1 MIIETNKITFEEYQ
15 KLAQRTEI
23 AKTARDKL
31 INGAL
36 GLCGEIAEYAREMRF
51 IEKRIEEAG
60 DVMWYVAE
68 IAAGMG
74 ATIADAANID
84 DAGEWNGGMFHD
96 AGDIAD
102 AIKKHVFQGH
112 DLDKQAILC
121 GLNRI
126 MYMIA
131 TRVPDFGYSMDDVLR
146 GNVEKLLKRYPHG
159 FDAERSIHR

>member
-1 MIIETNKITFEEYQ
+1 MIIKTNEISFEEYQ
-15 KLAQRTEI
+15 KLAQRTSSTT
-23 AKTARDKL
+23 TARDKL

-36 GLCGEIAEYAREMRF
+36 GLCGEVAEYAREMRY
-51 IEKRIEEAG
+51 IEKRIGEAG
-60 DVMWYVAE
+60 DIMWYVAE

-74 ATIADAANID
+74 KTIADAANIENS
-84 DAGEWNGGMFHD
+84 GEWNGGMFYD

-102 AIKKHVFQGH
+102 AIKKHVYQGH
-112 DLDKQAILC
+112 DIDARAILC

-126 MYMIA
+126 MIMIA

-146 GNVEKLLKRYPHG
+146 GNVEKLLKRYPDG